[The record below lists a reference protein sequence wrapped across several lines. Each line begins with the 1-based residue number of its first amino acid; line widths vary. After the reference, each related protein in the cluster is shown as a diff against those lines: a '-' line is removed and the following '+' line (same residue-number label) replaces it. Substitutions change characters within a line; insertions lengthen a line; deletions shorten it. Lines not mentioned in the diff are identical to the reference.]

1 MESPLFLLEANALVT
16 PLDVDARSWKHFLAL
31 YKLAEMG
38 ASRRTV
44 KVATEYFAVK
54 IGRSQQTASRYLIQ
68 LEGKGWINR
77 TITPDGCLVKV
88 TDVGKQELKRLYS
101 NLRMIFE
108 AAYPQSVTLEGTL
121 FTGLGEGAY
130 YLAKDGYR
138 KQFIEKL
145 GFDPYPGTLNIRLTN
160 DYDVKARMELEDYP
174 AIELHGFENESRTF
188 GGVKCY
194 PAIINNKVK
203 GAVLTAMRT
212 HYDFSVLEIIAPM
225 FIRGSLKLKDG
236 HKVKVEILTLP

>member
-1 MESPLFLLEANALVT
+1 MNPLG
-16 PLDVDARSWKHFLAL
+16 VDAQSWKHFYAL

-44 KVATEYFAVK
+44 KVATEYFAAK
-54 IGRSQQTASRYLIQ
+54 IGLSQQTASRYLIQ
-68 LEGKGWINR
+68 LERKGWINK

-88 TDVGKQELKRLYS
+88 TDAGQQELKKLYS
-101 NLRMIFE
+101 NLSLIFE
-108 AAYPQSVTLEGTL
+108 AAYPQSVTLEGNL

-145 GFDPYPGTLNIRLTN
+145 GFDPYPGTLNLKLTN
-160 DYDVKARMELEDYP
+160 DYDVKTRMELENYP
-174 AIELHGFENESRTF
+174 AIELHGFENEARTF

-212 HYDFSVLEIIAPM
+212 HYDFSVLEIIAPV
-225 FIRGSLKLKDG
+225 FIRGNLKLKDG